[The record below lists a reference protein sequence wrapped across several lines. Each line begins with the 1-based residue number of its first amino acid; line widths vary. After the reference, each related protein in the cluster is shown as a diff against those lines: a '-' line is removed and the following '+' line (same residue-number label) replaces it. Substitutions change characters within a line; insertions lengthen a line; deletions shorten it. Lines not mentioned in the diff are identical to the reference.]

1 MKPNRTPSVQ
11 KAGIIYNDIKPIACQ
26 AAEDLKNKLTAAGW
40 EVVMATGAGGILGY
54 SQPDRPVCH
63 TPIDSLMPAGFDE
76 QMKFAIVL
84 GGDGTVLAAFRQVAP
99 CGIPLLAV
107 NTGHM
112 GFLTETYLSQ
122 LSQALEP
129 LMAGD
134 YELEERA
141 MLSVRLYRDDLLLW
155 EALCLNEM
163 VLHREPLTSMCH
175 FEVEVGH
182 HSPVDIAADG
192 VIIST
197 PTGSTAYSLSAG
209 GPVITPGVPVL
220 QLVPICPHSLA
231 SRALVFADSEP
242 VTIYPANPNRLVMV
256 VDGNAGCYVLP
267 EDRVRLER
275 SPYKARFIRMQ
286 PPEFF
291 RILRE
296 KLGWGLPHIA
306 KPTSVELP

>member
-1 MKPNRTPSVQ
+1 MP
-11 KAGIIYNDIKPIACQ
+11 KAGIIYNDVKPIAGRV
-26 AAEDLKNKLTAAGW
+26 AIELKDKLTAAGW
-40 EVVMATGAGGILGY
+40 NVCVTTGTGGILGY
-54 SQPDRPVCH
+54 SNPESPVCH
-63 TPIDSLMPAGFDE
+63 TPIENLTPPGFDSD
-76 QMKFAIVL
+76 MSFAVVL
-84 GGDGTVLAAFRQVAP
+84 GGDGTVLSGFRQVAP

-112 GFLTETYLSQ
+112 GFLTETYLNQ
-122 LSQALEP
+122 LPQALER
-129 LMAGD
+129 LMAGQ
-134 YELEERA
+134 YEIEERV
-141 MLSVRLYRDDLLLW
+141 MLNVKVFSRGESLRW

-175 FEVEVGH
+175 FEIAVGH
-182 HSPVDIAADG
+182 HAPVDIAADG
-192 VIIST
+192 VIVST

-209 GPVITPGVPVL
+209 GPVVTPGVPVL

-231 SRALVFADSEP
+231 SRALVFADTEP
-242 VTIYPANPNRLVMV
+242 VTIFPAIPNRLVMV
-256 VDGNAGCYVLP
+256 VDGNAGCYVFP
-267 EDRVRLER
+267 DDRVQLVR
-275 SPYKARFIRMQ
+275 SHYCARFIRLQ

>member
-1 MKPNRTPSVQ
+1 MPKV
-11 KAGIIYNDIKPIACQ
+11 GIIYNEVKPAACRVKTQLEQ
-26 AAEDLKNKLTAAGW
+26 ALTARGCQVR
-40 EVVMATGAGGILGY
+40 VVTGMGGILGH
-54 SQPDRPVCH
+54 SKPDSPVCH
-63 TPIDSLMPAGFDE
+63 TPIHGLVPPGFD
-76 QMKFAIVL
+76 KDFDFGIVL

-99 CGIPLLAV
+99 LGIPLLTV

-122 LSQALEP
+122 LDSALE
-129 LMAGD
+129 AVFQGHCRI
-134 YELEERA
+134 EERT
-141 MLSVRLYRDDLLLW
+141 MVTVRVLREGTVLW

-175 FEVEVGH
+175 FEVMVGQ

-192 VIIST
+192 VIVST
-197 PTGSTAYSLSAG
+197 PTGSTAYALSSG
-209 GPVITPGVPVL
+209 GPVITPNVQVL

-231 SRALVFADSEP
+231 SRALIFSDTESVH
-242 VTIYPANPNRLVMV
+242 VLPATRERMMMV

-267 EDRVRLER
+267 DDRVVIEK
-275 SPYKARFIRMQ
+275 SDYTARFLRLR
-286 PPEFF
+286 PTEFF
-291 RILRE
+291 RVLRE

>member
-1 MKPNRTPSVQ
+1 VSVP
-11 KAGIIYNDIKPIACQ
+11 KVGIIYNDLKPVACRV
-26 AAEDLKNKLTAAGW
+26 AVELEEKLSASGW
-40 EVVMATGAGGILGY
+40 DVYMTTGIGGILGY
-54 SQPDRPVCH
+54 SRPDSPICH
-63 TPIDSLMPAGFDE
+63 TPIDKLAPPGFDE
-76 QMKFAIVL
+76 QMSFAIVL
-84 GGDGTVLAAFRQVAP
+84 GGDGTVLAAFRQIAP
-99 CGIPLLAV
+99 FGIPLLAV

-112 GFLTETYLSQ
+112 GFLTETYVNELPY
-122 LSQALEP
+122 ALEQ
-129 LMAGD
+129 LKEGK
-134 YELEERA
+134 YEVEERT
-141 MLSVRLYRDDLLLW
+141 MLSVQVMRKDNLWW

-163 VLHREPLTSMCH
+163 VLHREPLTCMCH
-175 FEVEVGH
+175 FEIEIGRH
-182 HSPVDIAADG
+182 AAVDIAADG
-192 VIIST
+192 IIIST

-209 GPVITPGVPVL
+209 GPVVTPGVPVL

-242 VTIYPANPNRLVMV
+242 ITIFPATPNQMVMV

-267 EDRVRLER
+267 DDKVQMMR
-275 SPYKARFIRMQ
+275 SQYSARFIRLQ